1 MLILVQQENEQ
12 GRFHIFQDTY
22 SEIFHIHQLTIL
34 YCYEHVNHEIF
45 LNFYFKIYTNS
56 SGMRVSP
63 SVISSMFR

>member
-22 SEIFHIHQLTIL
+22 SEIFQIHQLTIL

-45 LNFYFKIYTNS
+45 LNF
-56 SGMRVSP
+56 
-63 SVISSMFR
+63 